1 MSAKNTNSHL
11 RVRMLCEGAM
21 MVALAQV
28 LSYIKL
34 MELPNG
40 GSLTPAMFPV
50 ILFAVRWGLTPGL
63 MAGFTFGLLQLIF
76 DGAYAWGWQSMLL
89 DYFVAYMFVGFAGLI
104 ARKPKLAWLSALIG
118 CLGRFLVH
126 FVSGITI
133 YAIVEQTT
141 ILGVTTADPWLYSV
155 LYNGSYMLPNTVLTV
170 LCVGA
175 LALTPLSKYRR
186 GDDLRR

>member
-40 GSLTPAMFPV
+40 GSLTPAMFPI

-76 DGAYAWGWQSMLL
+76 DGAYAWGWQSMLG
-89 DYFVAYMFVGFAGLI
+89 DYIFAFAVLGLAGLFW
-104 ARKPKLAWLSALIG
+104 KKKNGFFIG
-118 CLGRFLVH
+118 ATVGCAARFLVH
-126 FVSGITI
+126 
-133 YAIVEQTT
+133 YIVGATVWASSMPEEFFGMTMT
-141 ILGVTTADPWLYSV
+141 SPWFYSF
-155 LYNGSYMLPNTVLTV
+155 LYNISYMAIDW
-170 LCVGA
+170 A
-175 LALTPLSKYRR
+175 LIMVIGLLLVKPMKKWFQPQGIA
-186 GDDLRR
+186 